1 MNLINQ
7 KYKYKIYIIFVKS
20 YLNFIM
26 SDDSNSS
33 SEEKSYKSS
42 LFVRNL
48 VRKTKLISFFTID
61 DIMIKHFFSL
71 KN

>member
-7 KYKYKIYIIFVKS
+7 KYKYIIYIIFVKS